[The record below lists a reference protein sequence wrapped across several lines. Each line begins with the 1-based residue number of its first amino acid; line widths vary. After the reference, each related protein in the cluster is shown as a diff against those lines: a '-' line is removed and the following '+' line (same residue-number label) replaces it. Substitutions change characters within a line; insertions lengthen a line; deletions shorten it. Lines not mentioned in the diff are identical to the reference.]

1 MPSAIAMTADSHA
14 KSGIAG
20 VRGRFRMGHVEVYG
34 FAAVWA
40 AGVLAP
46 MLLVVG
52 LSLLRVHGV
61 RIDWSLSLQSY
72 RDILETGRWEV
83 VLRTVEVAAFVT
95 LICFVVGFPFAY
107 WLAKRA
113 GSQRLVVFTQ
123 ICLTVPFFLDPSAR
137 VIVWRTILGS
147 TGLINTT
154 LLKLHLIGAP
164 IEWLLFSD
172 FSVYLGLVASYFPNM
187 VWPLYLSITLIDD
200 ELLKASSDL
209 GASPAATLRN
219 IVAPLAMPGMLAGA
233 IFTFIPILGDNVVP
247 TLLGGGT
254 KEYIADSVMNLSTS
268 MNYSV
273 AAAFAAIVLILLF
286 ALLGLLWL
294 VRGRIAGI
302 AGRAAA

>member
-1 MPSAIAMTADSHA
+1 MKTPSRPPTVAP
-14 KSGIAG
+14 
-20 VRGRFRMGHVEVYG
+20 GRFRIGHVEIYG
-34 FAAVWA
+34 FAAIWA

-61 RIDWSLSLQSY
+61 HIDWSLSLESY
-72 RDILETGRWEV
+72 EDILVTGRWEV
-83 VLRTVEVAAFVT
+83 VLRTVKVAALVT

-113 GSQRLVVFTQ
+113 RSHRLVVFTQ

-147 TGLINTT
+147 TGLINT
-154 LLKLHLIGAP
+154 LLMKLHLIGAP

-200 ELLKASSDL
+200 ELLKASADL
-209 GASPAATLRN
+209 GASPAATMRN
-219 IVAPLAMPGMLAGA
+219 IVAPLAMPGMLAGS
-233 IFTFIPILGDNVVP
+233 IFTFIPILGDSVVP

-273 AAAFAAIVLILLF
+273 AAAFAAIVLLLLF

-294 VRGRIAGI
+294 VRGRIAAIG
-302 AGRAAA
+302 GRVTA